1 MVIDLAQCRLESGW
15 KVEHVEIW
23 ISWIYLRLHEIKTS
37 EFPQA
42 NFNLDMFFMF
52 FEDFKV
58 C

>member
-42 NFNLDMFFMF
+42 NFNLDMFFHVF
-52 FEDFKV
+52 
-58 C
+58 